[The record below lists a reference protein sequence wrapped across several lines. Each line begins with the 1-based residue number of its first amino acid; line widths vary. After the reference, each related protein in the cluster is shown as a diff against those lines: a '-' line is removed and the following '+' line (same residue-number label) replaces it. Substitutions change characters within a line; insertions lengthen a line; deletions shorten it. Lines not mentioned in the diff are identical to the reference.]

1 MFESMALIKYIRSE
15 FWIFGFRYGDDF
27 VLFGKKNKVQLLFG
41 EEQFIVLLFLKVKT
55 KIYKMKKLFD
65 KTKNKILLVIN
76 SNKHHAEIMK

>member
-41 EEQFIVLLFLKVKT
+41 EVQFIVLLYLKVKT
-55 KIYKMKKLFD
+55 KIIK
-65 KTKNKILLVIN
+65 
-76 SNKHHAEIMK
+76 